1 MATFLILYIY
11 LHPTR
16 LRGTLTPPNHMP
28 LWHTVFQKNKTKK
41 NNLLGNGPLCHIL
54 LEQAIKVKN
63 LTNTITLN

>member
-11 LHPTR
+11 LHPTC
-16 LRGTLTPPNHMP
+16 LLGTLIPPNHMP
-28 LWHTVFQKNKTKK
+28 LWHTVFQKKEKK
-41 NNLLGNGPLCHIL
+41 NLLGNGPLCHIL

>member
-11 LHPTR
+11 LHPTC
-16 LRGTLTPPNHMP
+16 LHGTLTPPNHMA
-28 LWHTVFQKNKTKK
+28 LWHTVFQKKEKK
-41 NNLLGNGPLCHIL
+41 NLLGNGPLCHIL

>member
-28 LWHTVFQKNKTKK
+28 LWHTVFQNKKK
-41 NNLLGNGPLCHIL
+41 QKKTTYWGMAHSVTYC
-54 LEQAIKVKN
+54 
-63 LTNTITLN
+63 LNRQLKLKT